1 MLNNS
6 KIKPLHMKNNTIVK
20 DAEEYVF
27 NLFRDKLPSDYVY
40 HNFNHTST
48 TVKACK
54 KLSKSYN
61 MTSRDYEVLL
71 LAAWFHDTG
80 YINIYQGH
88 EEESVKLMKAYLSG
102 NYPDDSIKEIE
113 ALILSTKFQAVPDG
127 SMQEILHDADYISL
141 GSKNFNLRA
150 ELLQIEWERIL
161 DKTYTEDE
169 WAQIQLKFLI
179 DTNFKTEEAVLKYN
193 EQRLENIIEQ
203 RRKIEEKQSR
213 LLKEAEKTQA
223 KPVKEGRGIETLY
236 RSVYDYHINLTSI
249 ADNKANMMISIN
261 TIIISI
267 VITLFGTG
275 FTFSTQSE
283 FSSVRFVFPMAFLLL
298 TSLLTV
304 VFAILSARPNV
315 TNKERYELSKKDS
328 SILFFGNFAQLQL
341 KEFVDRIEELKK
353 EKDELYN
360 SMSVDIYYLG
370 SVLVKKYRYLSWS
383 YNIFM
388 FGMVFCAVG
397 FVVIMLFSY

>member
-1 MLNNS
+1 
-6 KIKPLHMKNNTIVK
+6 MKNNTIVK

-27 NLFRDKLPSDYVY
+27 NLFRDKLPGDYVY

-80 YINIYQGH
+80 YINAYLGH
-88 EEESVKLMKAYLSG
+88 EEESVKIMKAYLQG
-102 NYPDDSIKEIE
+102 NYPDDNIKEIE
-113 ALILSTKFQAVPDG
+113 ALILSTKFQTVPDG

-141 GSKNFNLRA
+141 GSKNFNMRA

-161 DKTYTEDE
+161 NKIYTEDE
-169 WAQIQLKFLI
+169 WAEIQLKFLI
-179 DTNFKTEEAVLKYN
+179 DTSFKTEDAVLKYN
-193 EQRLENIIEQ
+193 EQRLENIIQQ
-203 RRKIEEKQSR
+203 RKKIEEKQSR

-315 TNKERYELSKKDS
+315 TNKEKYELNKKDS

>member
-1 MLNNS
+1 
-6 KIKPLHMKNNTIVK
+6 MKNNTVVK

-40 HNFNHTST
+40 HNFNHTDT

-61 MTSRDYEVLL
+61 MSSRDYEVLM
-71 LAAWFHDTG
+71 LAALFHDTG
-80 YINIYQGH
+80 YINTYQGH
-88 EEESVKLMKAYLSG
+88 EEESVKLMKAYLHG
-102 NYPDDSIKEIE
+102 NYPDDSIREIE
-113 ALILSTKFQAVPDG
+113 ALILSTKFQTVPDG

-179 DTNFKTEEAVLKYN
+179 DTNFKTEDAVLKYN

-203 RRKIEEKQSR
+203 RKKIEEHKSKG
-213 LLKEAEKTQA
+213 LKEAEKTLG

-261 TIIISI
+261 TIIMSI

-275 FTFSTQSE
+275 FTFSTQNE
-283 FSSVRFVFPMAFLLL
+283 FSSLRFVFPMAFLLL

-315 TNKERYELSKKDS
+315 TNKEKFELSNKDS

-353 EKDELYN
+353 EKNELYN

-388 FGMVFCAVG
+388 FGMVICAVG
-397 FVVIMLFSY
+397 FVVIMMFSY

>member
-1 MLNNS
+1 
-6 KIKPLHMKNNTIVK
+6 MKHNTVVK

-27 NLFRDKLPSDYVY
+27 NLFRDKLAGDYVY
-40 HNFNHTST
+40 HNFNHTQR
-48 TVKACK
+48 TVKTCK

-80 YINIYQGH
+80 YTNAYDGH
-88 EEESVKLMKAYLSG
+88 EEESVKLMKAYLNG
-102 NYPDDSIKEIE
+102 NYSDDDILEIE
-113 ALILSTKFQAVPDG
+113 ALILSTKFNTVPDG

-141 GSKNFNLRA
+141 GSKNFDLRA
-150 ELLQIEWERIL
+150 GLLRIEWERIL
-161 DKTYTEDE
+161 NKTYTEDE
-169 WAQIQLKFLI
+169 WAGLQLKFLI
-179 DTNFKTEEAVLKYN
+179 DTSFKTEEAVLKYN
-193 EQRLENIIEQ
+193 EQREANIIQ
-203 RRKIEEKQSR
+203 QHKKIEELKTKGI
-213 LLKEAEKTQA
+213 KEAEKTLG
-223 KPVKEGRGIETLY
+223 KPIKEGRGIETLY
-236 RSVYDYHINLTSI
+236 RSVYDNHINLTSI

-275 FTFSTQSE
+275 FTFSTQNE
-283 FSSVRFVFPMAFLLL
+283 FSSIRFVFPMAFLMI
-298 TSLLTV
+298 TSLLAV

-315 TNKERYELSKKDS
+315 TNKEKFELSKKES

-341 KEFVDRIEELKK
+341 NEFVNRLEELKN
-353 EKDELYN
+353 ERNVLYN

-370 SVLVKKYRYLSWS
+370 SVLVKKYKYLSWS

-397 FVVIMLFSY
+397 FVIIMMFSY